1 MKLKQLSINVDK
13 SSYIVCLNS
22 SDSSNI
28 KDDLLKNPLMYDGV
42 ALKEKIC
49 EKYLGDMIHGGGLS
63 ASVES
68 TISERHGRIYTAIL
82 EVKTIL
88 EDYRASSAGGV
99 KARIMLWEVAII
111 PSLLNNSETW
121 TFISE
126 ESFKKLENLQNLM
139 LRIIFNTPSTTPKA
153 ALLWDTGILPIEQQ
167 IEQRKLYFL
176 HHLVTLPAESLAS
189 QIYTEQK
196 TNQFPGL
203 VSECLDIMEKY
214 DIPDITSGEENLSKQ
229 VWKNKVKS
237 QIRSKIEAET
247 KEEIKKMSKLE
258 NIDTEEEKLGAKPY
272 LDELDLNQA
281 RTKFKLRSRMI
292 EVKNNFRGGRT
303 TEKLM
308 CDACKTNIE
317 TQDHILF
324 CQAYSD
330 LREDIDL
337 QRDPDLVNY
346 VRQVLVRREKSKKK

>member
-1 MKLKQLSINVDK
+1 
-13 SSYIVCLNS
+13 
-22 SDSSNI
+22 
-28 KDDLLKNPLMYDGV
+28 
-42 ALKEKIC
+42 
-49 EKYLGDMIHGGGLS
+49 
-63 ASVES
+63 
-68 TISERHGRIYTAIL
+68 
-82 EVKTIL
+82 
-88 EDYRASSAGGV
+88 
-99 KARIMLWEVAII
+99 
-111 PSLLNNSETW
+111 
-121 TFISE
+121 
-126 ESFKKLENLQNLM
+126 
-139 LRIIFNTPSTTPKA
+139 
-153 ALLWDTGILPIEQQ
+153 
-167 IEQRKLYFL
+167 
-176 HHLVTLPAESLAS
+176 
-189 QIYTEQK
+189 
-196 TNQFPGL
+196 
-203 VSECLDIMEKY
+203 
-214 DIPDITSGEENLSKQ
+214 
-229 VWKNKVKS
+229 
-237 QIRSKIEAET
+237 
-247 KEEIKKMSKLE
+247 MSKLE

>member
-1 MKLKQLSINVDK
+1 MTALYEAGIRGKLYRLWYELNKETEIRVRTGVGTTNVAKVGETVAQGSIGGGLVSALNLDVEVSNFFDGSSNEAAYSSIRLQPMILQDDLSRLCCSADSAHAGIRRIEILMKLKQLSINVDK

-99 KARIMLWEVAII
+99 KAGIMLWEMAII

-126 ESFKKLENLQNLM
+126 ESFKN
-139 LRIIFNTPSTTPKA
+139 LRIF
-153 ALLWDTGILPIEQQ
+153 
-167 IEQRKLYFL
+167 
-176 HHLVTLPAESLAS
+176 
-189 QIYTEQK
+189 
-196 TNQFPGL
+196 
-203 VSECLDIMEKY
+203 
-214 DIPDITSGEENLSKQ
+214 
-229 VWKNKVKS
+229 
-237 QIRSKIEAET
+237 KI
-247 KEEIKKMSKLE
+247 
-258 NIDTEEEKLGAKPY
+258 
-272 LDELDLNQA
+272 
-281 RTKFKLRSRMI
+281 
-292 EVKNNFRGGRT
+292 
-303 TEKLM
+303 
-308 CDACKTNIE
+308 
-317 TQDHILF
+317 
-324 CQAYSD
+324 
-330 LREDIDL
+330 
-337 QRDPDLVNY
+337 
-346 VRQVLVRREKSKKK
+346 